1 MSIHQGR
8 VGLRGRAPDLEQPAA
23 LSCPSI
29 RAASASAAARPR
41 WRMSWAS
48 RVHPSGPRRPP
59 RRVRSFTRSKI
70 IDIVSIHQGRVGLRG
85 ALHRGQSS
93 HDGGVSIHQG
103 RVGLRGWQ
111 RPGRNRTWTSSVHP
125 SGPRRPPRPAATSSS
140 RSRRPG
146 VHPSGPRRPPRRS
159 AGGRLQGDGPV
170 SIHQGRVGLRG
181 GHVLRA
187 ADGARAGV
195 HPSGP
200 RRPPRRIPARLKNAT
215 AAQCPSI
222 RAASASA
229 ARHRAPTPREAEV
242 SIHQGRVGLRGTRRD
257 APPTH
262 RHDVSIHQGRVGL
275 RGLKSKSCSPA
286 PAGVHPS
293 RARRPPRPMSC
304 HGAGCGVHPSGGAS
318 ASQPV
323 AIGQHHARRTN
334 CPSIRAA
341 SAFHFNNAAN
351 RSSRRVS
358 IRSGPRRPPRP
369 TAGHK
374 VAEFVSIRF
383 RARRPPRPD
392 LPLRPQATPRILF
405 IHQGR
410 VGLRISRWSCRIN
423 S

>member
-286 PAGVHPS
+286 PS
-293 RARRPPRPMSC
+293 K
-304 HGAGCGVHPSGGAS
+304 
-318 ASQPV
+318 
-323 AIGQHHARRTN
+323 

-341 SAFHFNNAAN
+341 SASAAPMSIAVAP
-351 RSSRRVS
+351 RLWCPS
-358 IRSGPRRPPRP
+358 IRAASASAARRHRTASRTPDSVHPSGPRRPPRP
-369 TAGHK
+369 TREGESIIHA
-374 VAEFVSIRF
+374 ACPSIR
-383 RARRPPRPD
+383 A
-392 LPLRPQATPRILF
+392 A
-405 IHQGR
+405 
-410 VGLRISRWSCRIN
+410 SASAA
-423 S
+423 